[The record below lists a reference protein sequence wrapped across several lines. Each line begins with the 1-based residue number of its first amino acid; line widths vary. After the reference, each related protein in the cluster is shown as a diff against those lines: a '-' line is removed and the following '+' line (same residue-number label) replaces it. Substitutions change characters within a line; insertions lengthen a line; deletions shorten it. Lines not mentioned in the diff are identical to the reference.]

1 MDNAAFETAEERVAK
16 WLEGYGEG
24 MSAVYKRYVPM
35 IKQLCRDLN
44 EAHNEILRQQ
54 GVSESDFN
62 KYDWPEWS
70 PQANS
75 IRWAEGE
82 TKTKLAKTD
91 NWTLYPS
98 VASIEHHDNG
108 KTGVIN
114 EHDH

>member
-1 MDNAAFETAEERVAK
+1 MDNQAFENADERVAK

-24 MSAVYKRYVPM
+24 MTGVYKQYIPM
-35 IKQLCRDLN
+35 IEQLCRDLN
-44 EAHNEILRQQ
+44 EAHNEILRLQ
-54 GVSESDFN
+54 GVAESDFS

-75 IRWAEGE
+75 VRWAESQ

-98 VASIEHHDNG
+98 GGHAARQAEG
-108 KTGVIN
+108 KTGSI
-114 EHDH
+114 ETP